1 MGFIMNDVM
10 WWKISL
16 NGFMNGW
23 LPGIL
28 TFLLGVWFSKISD
41 RRKLRQKLK
50 NDILEIFIPVF
61 NSGETISISIAEDAC
76 QKIRMTFKA
85 YKRIYPNIFN
95 RESEKKLGEL
105 LNEGFVVN
113 NTVNKKFLEPEY
125 IQNLI
130 QNL

>member
-1 MGFIMNDVM
+1 MGFIINDVV

-28 TFLLGVWFSKISD
+28 TFLLGLWFSKITD
-41 RRKLRQKLK
+41 QRKLRQKLK

-61 NSGETISISIAEDAC
+61 NSGESISISMAEDAC
-76 QKIRMTFKA
+76 QKMRMTFNA
-85 YKRIYPNIFN
+85 YKRIYPNMFN
-95 RESEKKLGEL
+95 SESEKKLGEL

-113 NTVNKKFLEPEY
+113 NVINEKFKEPDY
-125 IQNLI
+125 IQKLI